1 MTTSDTAV
9 AVAAARA
16 GAAVALASWRTPVAR
31 HGKGGID
38 FATDADLASERA
50 VRDTLR
56 EQRPDDAV
64 TGEEYG
70 TDGPDGPVE
79 RTWLVDPICGTL
91 NYAAGT
97 PLFAVNVALR
107 EGERVRVAAVAEPAS
122 GEVFVTDG
130 ARAWRDGS
138 PAEPLRP
145 DPDNRLV
152 EVDLDR
158 RAPRSQALLGQ
169 AAFHERYAPR
179 AVSTSLGLAW
189 VAAGRFAGYVADS
202 DVSDSVHY
210 AAGLALCRGAGCVV
224 TDLDGGEVASGRG
237 LLAAA
242 DAATHR
248 DLLGLVTGG

>member
-16 GAAVALASWRTPVAR
+16 GAEVARASWRTPVAR

-38 FATDADLASERA
+38 FATDADLAAERA
-50 VRDTLR
+50 VREVLR
-56 EQRPDDAV
+56 ERRPDDAV

-70 TDGPDGPVE
+70 DDGSAD

-97 PLFAVNVALR
+97 QLFAVNVALR
-107 EGERVRVAAVAEPAS
+107 EAGVVRVAAVAEPAS
-122 GEVFVTDG
+122 GQVLVTDG
-130 ARAWRDGS
+130 VRAWRDADTADGL
-138 PAEPLRP
+138 AP
-145 DPDNRLV
+145 DAGNRLV
-152 EVDLDR
+152 EVDVGAAAERSRSLLARPDFH
-158 RAPRSQALLGQ
+158 ASFSPRV
-169 AAFHERYAPR
+169 
-179 AVSTSLGLAW
+179 VSTSLGLAW
-189 VAAGRFAGYVADS
+189 VAAGRFAGYVAEE

-224 TDLDGGEVASGRG
+224 TDLEGGDVASGGG
-237 LLAAA
+237 LVAAA

-248 DLLGLVTGG
+248 DLLDLLARG

>member
-1 MTTSDTAV
+1 MTNPDTAV

-16 GAAVALASWRTPVAR
+16 GAAVALASWRTPLQR

-50 VRDTLR
+50 VRDVLR

-70 TDGPDGPVE
+70 TEGASE

-107 EGERVRVAAVAEPAS
+107 EGDRVRVAAAADPAS
-122 GEVFVTDG
+122 GEVFVTNGD
-130 ARAWRDGS
+130 RAWRDGTGERL
-138 PAEPLRP
+138 EP
-145 DPDNRLV
+145 DAGNRLV
-152 EVDLDR
+152 EVDVG
-158 RAPRSQALLGQ
+158 ATAERSWALIGRPGFQ
-169 AAFHERYAPR
+169 ERYAPR
-179 AVSTSLGLAW
+179 VVSTSLGLAW
-189 VAAGRFAGYVADS
+189 LAAGRFAGYVAEG

-224 TDLDGGEVASGRG
+224 TDLDGGDVTSGRG

-242 DAATHR
+242 DAATHL
-248 DLLGLVTGG
+248 DLLGLLAGG

>member
-1 MTTSDTAV
+1 MTRSDTDV

-16 GAAVALASWRTPVAR
+16 GAAVAASSWRTPLVR

-50 VRDTLR
+50 VREVLR
-56 EQRPDDAV
+56 EQRPHDAV

-70 TDGPDGPVE
+70 ADGTAE

-107 EGERVRVAAVAEPAS
+107 EGDRVRVAAVAEPTGDA
-122 GEVFVTDG
+122 VFVTDG
-130 ARAWRDGS
+130 DRAWRDGS
-138 PAEPLRP
+138 PDLELAP
-145 DPDNRLV
+145 DPANRLV
-152 EVDLDR
+152 EVDVGVGAARSWALVG
-158 RAPRSQALLGQ
+158 APGFQ
-169 AAFHERYAPR
+169 ERYAPR
-179 AVSTSLGLAW
+179 VVSTSLGLAW
-189 VAAGRFAGYVADS
+189 VAVGRFAAYVAEE

-224 TDLDGGEVASGRG
+224 TDLDGGDVTSGRG

-242 DAATHR
+242 DAATHL
-248 DLLGLVTGG
+248 DLLGLLAGD

>member
-1 MTTSDTAV
+1 MTTPDTSV
-9 AVAAARA
+9 AVTAARA
-16 GAAVALASWRTPVAR
+16 GAAVALESWRTPVAR

-50 VRDTLR
+50 VREVLR
-56 EQRPDDAV
+56 ERRPDDAV

-70 TDGPDGPVE
+70 TDGSGE

-107 EGERVRVAAVAEPAS
+107 EGERVQVAAVADPAS

-130 ARAWRDGS
+130 DRAWRDGS
-138 PAEPLRP
+138 PDEPLGP
-145 DPDNRLV
+145 DSGNRLV
-152 EVDLDR
+152 EVDVG
-158 RAPRSQALLGQ
+158 AGASRSWALIGRPGFQ
-169 AAFHERYAPR
+169 ERYAPR
-179 AVSTSLGLAW
+179 VVSSSLGLAW
-189 VAAGRFAGYVADS
+189 VAAGRFAGYVAES

-224 TDLDGGEVASGRG
+224 TDLDGGDVTSGRG

-242 DAATHR
+242 DAATHL
-248 DLLGLVTGG
+248 DLLGLLAGN

>member
-16 GAAVALASWRTPVAR
+16 GAAVALASWRTPVER
-31 HGKGGID
+31 HGKGGLD

-50 VRDTLR
+50 VRGVLR

-70 TDGPDGPVE
+70 SDGAAE

-97 PLFAVNVALR
+97 PLWVVNVALR
-107 EGERVRVAAVAEPAS
+107 EGDRVRVAAAADPAS

-130 ARAWRDGS
+130 DRAWRDGS
-138 PAEPLRP
+138 PDVPLAP
-145 DPDNRLV
+145 DPANRLV
-152 EVDLDR
+152 EVEIH
-158 RAPRSQALLGQ
+158 PSSTRSWTLLGRPG
-169 AAFHERYAPR
+169 FHERFAPR
-179 AVSTSLGLAW
+179 VVSTSLGLPW
-189 VAAGRFAGYVADS
+189 VAAGRFAGYVAEE

-210 AAGLALCRGAGCVV
+210 AAGLAVCRGAGCVV
-224 TDLDGGEVASGRG
+224 TDLDGGDVSSGRG
-237 LLAAA
+237 LLVAA
-242 DAATHR
+242 DAATHL
-248 DLLGLVTGG
+248 DLLGLLAGG

>member
-9 AVAAARA
+9 AVAAAWA

-56 EQRPDDAV
+56 QQRPEDAV

-70 TDGPDGPVE
+70 ADGPAE

-107 EGERVRVAAVAEPAS
+107 EGQQVRVAAAADPAS

-130 ARAWRDGS
+130 ERAWRDGS
-138 PAEPLRP
+138 PDEPLAP

-158 RAPRSQALLGQ
+158 GATRSQALLAQ
-169 AAFHERYAPR
+169 PAFHERYAPR
-179 AVSTSLGLAW
+179 VVSTSLGLAW
-189 VAAGRFAGYVADS
+189 VAAGRFAAYVADS

-224 TDLDGGEVASGRG
+224 TDLDGGEVSSGRG

-248 DLLGLVTGG
+248 DLLGLVDGR

>member
-1 MTTSDTAV
+1 MTTSDTDV

-16 GAAVALASWRTPVAR
+16 GAAVALASWRTPVVR

-50 VRDTLR
+50 VRAVLG
-56 EQRPDDAV
+56 EHRPDDAV

-70 TDGPDGPVE
+70 ADGTAD

-97 PLFAVNVALR
+97 PLYVVNVALR
-107 EGERVRVAAVAEPAS
+107 EGDHVRVAAAADPAS
-122 GEVFVTDG
+122 EEVFVTDG
-130 ARAWRDGS
+130 ERAWRDGS
-138 PAEPLRP
+138 ADAPLRP
-145 DPDNRLV
+145 DPGNRLV
-152 EVDLDR
+152 EVDVS
-158 RAPRSQALLGQ
+158 AGATRSWALVGRPGFQ
-169 AAFHERYAPR
+169 ERYSPR

-189 VAAGRFAGYVADS
+189 VAAGRFAGYVAEG

-224 TDLDGGEVASGRG
+224 TDLDGGDVASGRG

-242 DAATHR
+242 DAATHL
-248 DLLGLVTGG
+248 DLLGLLAGG

>member
-16 GAAVALASWRTPVAR
+16 GAAVALASWRTPIAR

-50 VRDTLR
+50 VRDVLR
-56 EQRPDDAV
+56 EQRPHDAV

-70 TDGPDGPVE
+70 TDGASE

-107 EGERVRVAAVAEPAS
+107 EGDRVRVAAAADPAS

-130 ARAWRDGS
+130 DRAWRDDS
-138 PAEPLRP
+138 PGEPLAP
-145 DPDNRLV
+145 DPGNRLV
-152 EVDLDR
+152 EVDLTTTAER
-158 RAPRSQALLGQ
+158 SRALIGRPGFQ
-169 AAFHERYAPR
+169 ERYAPR

-189 VAAGRFAGYVADS
+189 VAAGRFAGYVAEG

-224 TDLDGGEVASGRG
+224 TDLDGGDVTSGRG

-242 DAATHR
+242 DATTHL
-248 DLLGLVTGG
+248 DLLGLLAGG